1 MFERFLDARVLRN
14 SNPKDLKI
22 TYIVSLN
29 WIVTIFLTGK
39 SSQRLFP
46 YHICVHP
53 KIKCSIQS
61 ITLQE
66 YEK

>member
-1 MFERFLDARVLRN
+1 MKMFERFLDARVLRS

-22 TYIVSLN
+22 TNIVSTN

-46 YHICVHP
+46 YHFCVDP
-53 KIKCSIQS
+53 KFSIQS
-61 ITLQE
+61 FTLQE